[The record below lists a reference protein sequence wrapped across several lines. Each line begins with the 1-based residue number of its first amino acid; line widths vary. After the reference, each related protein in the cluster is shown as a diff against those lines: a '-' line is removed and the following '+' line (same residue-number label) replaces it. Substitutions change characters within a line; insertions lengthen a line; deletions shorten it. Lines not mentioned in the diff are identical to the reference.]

1 MQKITFKKG
10 TRESRVEVKRYK
22 LLSEDALV
30 IYIENQHKIIHVNK
44 NSANFQELKQAKNL

>member
-30 IYIENQHKIIHVNK
+30 THIENRHKIIHVNK

>member
-10 TRESRVEVKRYK
+10 PRDLRVEVKRYK
-22 LLSEDALV
+22 PLSKDALV
-30 IYIENQHKIIHVNK
+30 THIENRHKIIHVNK

>member
-10 TRESRVEVKRYK
+10 PRELRVEGKRYK

-30 IYIENQHKIIHVNK
+30 TYIENQHKIIHVNN